1 MIQSEATLLDTDPAE
16 LADPHA
22 LAARLGVRA
31 GTVRLGQTRIAV
43 SSADP
48 RAITYLH
55 DLFTPAN
62 DIWEHLPDDF
72 SPCALTA
79 VNLAVSDA
87 CFARLVEHYAAQAV
101 RRQAVHLHVAAPGI
115 RYELADGTCAVVS
128 EPDEIDGTNLVV
140 QSPRGLVFVTTA
152 RPYAHL
158 ALARHLREFGYRRGE
173 SDGWA
178 GLHASCAATPEGN
191 VVVIGRSGAGKSTTA
206 LALAAASGCAFVAND
221 RVMVRADGEQV
232 TACGMPV
239 PIRINGGTMHALG
252 LKDATSWQL
261 ARRQPDFVTSDWQS
275 FCGDSKLNLLPVEWR
290 ARTGTPLVPSVR
302 LTAIVLP
309 RVTKDSAVLSV
320 RRVDPDQAREVLT
333 EQLMTPDDDVFVED
347 WLHAR
352 TRDRDEIGT
361 LAGRTFEALMRL
373 PILVAELG
381 TRNTLVNLSS
391 SIREALGTLRA

>member
-1 MIQSEATLLDTDPAE
+1 
-16 LADPHA
+16 
-22 LAARLGVRA
+22 
-31 GTVRLGQTRIAV
+31 
-43 SSADP
+43 
-48 RAITYLH
+48 
-55 DLFTPAN
+55 
-62 DIWEHLPDDF
+62 
-72 SPCALTA
+72 
-79 VNLAVSDA
+79 
-87 CFARLVEHYAAQAV
+87 
-101 RRQAVHLHVAAPGI
+101 
-115 RYELADGTCAVVS
+115 
-128 EPDEIDGTNLVV
+128 
-140 QSPRGLVFVTTA
+140 
-152 RPYAHL
+152 
-158 ALARHLREFGYRRGE
+158 
-173 SDGWA
+173 
-178 GLHASCAATPEGN
+178 
-191 VVVIGRSGAGKSTTA
+191 
-206 LALAAASGCAFVAND
+206 
-221 RVMVRADGEQV
+221 V

-352 TRDRDEIGT
+352 TRDRDEIGA

-391 SIREALGTLRA
+391 AIREALGTLRA